1 MLRSA
6 KISYLLLYFLFFL
19 FGHSPISN
27 SEIIIRDVETENFI
41 AKLTKPIFRA
51 ANLEQESVSIIILK
65 NKEINAFVTGG
76 QNIFLTTETLLQA
89 KDYTEIAAIIA
100 HESGHIAGGH
110 LAKLREKIERE
121 SKKAHF
127 ANLIGAGVG
136 IITGGGVK
144 AAQGVAGGIQEAIRR
159 NIMAFTRSHEGAA
172 DQAALKYLETAKIPA
187 QGYESFLTTLMKRER
202 IRTGNVNP
210 FIQTHPLTK
219 DRLENISNY
228 LKNRK
233 TNQNFN
239 KGLQDQ
245 FLAIQA
251 KLYAFLK
258 SSNQTARKYP
268 NKNQQLEDQLA
279 NAIVNYKKGKIKKAV
294 LAMDQLIVNSP
305 NNPYL
310 FELKGQML
318 FENGKL
324 WDSIEA
330 YEQAVKLLPNEALLL
345 MALSQA
351 RIATNE
357 KENIVQ
363 ALKELSRSV
372 NIDSKNITAWY
383 LLSIAYNKIG
393 HQGLSLL
400 SAAEKFI
407 LLGDYKTAKNY
418 AKRAKK
424 ALPSNSSGKLRAE
437 DILILGE

>member
-1 MLRSA
+1 
-6 KISYLLLYFLFFL
+6 
-19 FGHSPISN
+19 
-27 SEIIIRDVETENFI
+27 
-41 AKLTKPIFRA
+41 
-51 ANLEQESVSIIILK
+51 
-65 NKEINAFVTGG
+65 
-76 QNIFLTTETLLQA
+76 
-89 KDYTEIAAIIA
+89 
-100 HESGHIAGGH
+100 
-110 LAKLREKIERE
+110 
-121 SKKAHF
+121 
-127 ANLIGAGVG
+127 
-136 IITGGGVK
+136 
-144 AAQGVAGGIQEAIRR
+144 
-159 NIMAFTRSHEGAA
+159 
-172 DQAALKYLETAKIPA
+172 
-187 QGYESFLTTLMKRER
+187 
-202 IRTGNVNP
+202 
-210 FIQTHPLTK
+210 
-219 DRLENISNY
+219 
-228 LKNRK
+228 
-233 TNQNFN
+233 
-239 KGLQDQ
+239 
-245 FLAIQA
+245 
-251 KLYAFLK
+251 
-258 SSNQTARKYP
+258 
-268 NKNQQLEDQLA
+268 
-279 NAIVNYKKGKIKKAV
+279 
-294 LAMDQLIVNSP
+294 MDQLIVNSP

-437 DILILGE
+437 DILILVE